1 MDYVYICRDGDNEEL
16 RYSIRSVVA
25 NANPG
30 NIWVV
35 GGKPDWYCGDFIS
48 VSQNENK
55 YKNVYNNL
63 IAICNSDKISNPFVI
78 MNDDFYIIK
87 KIQSIPS
94 FHNGSLLKKFNAY
107 EEFMGLTNYVKKL
120 LTTYKKI
127 KLIGIKDPLDYELH
141 VPMIMEKEKLNEVL
155 KYGDKFLYRSMYGN
169 MFNIDGIETKDVKIY
184 SEGIFASKQYDINK
198 NNSPFLSSVDSSFYL
213 ILKSILELKFL
224 HKTKYEK

>member
-25 NANPG
+25 NGNPG

-35 GGKPDWYCGDFIS
+35 GGKPDWYCGDFIA

-55 YKNVYNNL
+55 YKNVHNNL
-63 IAICNSDKISNPFVI
+63 IAICNSDQISNPFVI

-87 KIQSIPS
+87 KIQNLPS
-94 FHNGSLLKKFNAY
+94 FYNGSLLKKFNEY
-107 EEFMGLTNYVKKL
+107 EELMGLTNYIKKL
-120 LTTYKKI
+120 LATYKKI
-127 KLIGIKDPLDYELH
+127 KLIGIKNPLNYELH

-155 KYGDKFLYRSMYGN
+155 KYGHKFLYRSMYGN
-169 MFNIDGIETKDVKIY
+169 MFNVDSIETKDVKIY
-184 SEGIFASKQYDINK
+184 SEGIFASKEYDTNT
-198 NNSPFLSSVDSSFYL
+198 NNSPFLSSADSSFYL